1 MLEFGSVGQFF
12 LVLLLGITEFPRPL
26 WIWEVI
32 ARATHAGMR
41 LPVTEALASDDG
53 QSKKFVVNH
62 DPYTGTSSE
71 PVVPGLTGGDA
82 QFCHRISLEWIFSGW
97 SLADTI

>member
-1 MLEFGSVGQFF
+1 M
-12 LVLLLGITEFPRPL
+12 
-26 WIWEVI
+26 I

-41 LPVTEALASDDG
+41 LLVTEALASDDG

-62 DPYTGTSSE
+62 DPYAGASSE

-82 QFCHRISLEWIFSGW
+82 QFCHRISLKWIFSGW